1 MQMTPNSMILFSAKI
16 LKIYAIVWSVVLSLE
31 KWMNENRL
39 MLNDNKTEV
48 LLTGRAGSLSK
59 LERSSIHIG
68 DSDIKFSNKVR
79 NLGIHFD
86 SDLASSSHVNALI
99 RTMYLELRKI
109 GKIRHLINT
118 DCATLLV
125 SSLVLSKLNHCNP
138 LLAGLPSEELN
149 KLQTVQNNG
158 ARLPVEKRIS

>member
-1 MQMTPNSMILFSAKI
+1 MKFN
-16 LKIYAIVWSVVLSLE
+16 LKYHFYADDTQLYDSDQRKNFEDLCHRMECCIKCVK
-31 KWMNENRL
+31 KWMNQNRL

-48 LLTGRAGSLSK
+48 LLTGSAGSLSK

-68 DSDIKFSNKVR
+68 DSDIKFSNKVK

-125 SSLVLSKLNHCNP
+125 SSLVLSKLDYCNS
-138 LLAGLPSEELN
+138 LLAGLPSE
-149 KLQTVQNNG
+149 KLKKTPNSS
-158 ARLPVEKRIS
+158 E